1 MLLERVRDCSGI
13 CRERRRRGAMRERR
27 QEEERTTASLQMET
41 GERTWTRGPD
51 EGTTR
56 LRGGRRV

>member
-13 CRERRRRGAMRERR
+13 CHERRRRGAMRERR
-27 QEEERTTASLQMET
+27 QEEEQTTASLT